1 MHRWNNKGIKMIQ
14 RRATL
19 NEIVTASGLSRA
31 TVDRVINNRPGV
43 HPRTRD
49 LVARIVAEL
58 EKTAA
63 DANAPSVT
71 VPVANKYFQL
81 CVQGSEVF
89 ADALEAVLSHSAQAL
104 RARGCK
110 LDLIRFATDE
120 DEKLSDYLAAIGEK
134 CDGVAIAGKNV
145 EIVGNRL
152 RALKQRQIPVVS
164 FMTDVDADARHCYV
178 GIDNRA
184 AGQTAAFL
192 LGNHLKH
199 LPAADVALVINSAS
213 CRSHEDREIGCRA
226 LLRQRYPQINLF
238 EIVKGED
245 DAESTYQALLDT
257 LSSSPDISAIYDLS
271 GDNRSLAKAVQDCG
285 RSSLLYIAHDLNPG
299 SSNLLKENVIDYLI
313 AQDMPTLLSAIVD
326 ALLQINAGKQ
336 AADINPLPI
345 QLLCRYSI

>member
-1 MHRWNNKGIKMIQ
+1 MIQ

-19 NEIVTASGLSRA
+19 NEIVAASGLSRA
-31 TVDRVINNRPGV
+31 TVDRVLNNRPGV

-49 LVARIVAEL
+49 LVARVVAEL

-63 DANAPSVT
+63 DANVPSVA
-71 VPVANKYFQL
+71 VPVASKYFQL
-81 CVQGSEVF
+81 CVQGSEAL
-89 ADALEAVLSHSAQAL
+89 ADALEAVLSHSTQAL

-110 LDLIRFATDE
+110 LDLIRFTTE
-120 DEKLSDYLAAIGEK
+120 EEEKLSDYLAAIGEK

-145 EIVGNRL
+145 EVVGNRL

-164 FMTDVDADARHCYV
+164 FITDVDADARHCYV

-199 LPAADVALVINSAS
+199 LPAADVALVVNSAS
-213 CRSHEDREIGCRA
+213 CRSHEDREISCRA

-238 EIVKGED
+238 EVVKGAD
-245 DAESTYQALLDT
+245 DVESTYQALQDT
-257 LSSSPDISAIYDLS
+257 LSNSPNISAIYDLS
-271 GDNRSLAKAVQDCG
+271 GDNRSLAKAVQECG
-285 RSSLLYIAHDLNPG
+285 RSSLLYIAHELTPD
-299 SSNLLKENVIDYLI
+299 SSDLLKENVIDYLI
-313 AQDMPTLLSAIVD
+313 AQDTPALLNAVAD
-326 ALLQINAGKQ
+326 ALLQISAGKQ
-336 AADINPLPI
+336 SAAIHPLPM